1 MASGGGG
8 IASAAAG
15 GQGGGASGFTTEAVA
30 EALRRDIAIG
40 RLSPGE
46 PLRQE
51 ELAARFGTS
60 RIPVR
65 EALRSL
71 QAEGLVSYS
80 PNRGATVTLVS
91 DAEIQEMLEVRIAL
105 ECHALRLAVP
115 NAADSDVATARAI
128 LEEYDAAP
136 DAEAWSAMNWRFHW
150 ALYLPCDCRR
160 LLDAIERNF
169 GQFNSAARRQISAR
183 AGKERPQREHHRLLA
198 LVEKGRGE
206 DAARL
211 LEDHIRDTQRDM
223 RARARG
229 R

>member
-1 MASGGGG
+1 MTTMTDQRVLAPSG
-8 IASAAAG
+8 ATTAAL
-15 GQGGGASGFTTEAVA
+15 VD
-30 EALRRDIAIG
+30 ALRQEISDG
-40 RLSPGE
+40 RLHPGE

-51 ELAARFGTS
+51 QLALRFGTS

-65 EALRSL
+65 EALRTL

-80 PNRGATVTLVS
+80 PNRGAIVAIVS
-91 DAEIQEMLEVRIAL
+91 DAEIQEMLEVRLAL

-115 NAADSDVATARAI
+115 NAADADVAHARRI

-136 DAEAWSAMNWRFHW
+136 DPRAWSAMNWSFHW
-150 ALYLPCDCRR
+150 TIYLPCDCRR

-169 GQFNSAARRQISAR
+169 KHFSSAARTKISAV
-183 AGKERPQREHHRLLA
+183 AGKDRPQREHYRLLG
-198 LVEKGRGE
+198 LVEKGRAD
-206 DAARL
+206 DAAAL
-211 LEDHIRDTQRDM
+211 LAEHIRDTQRSI

>member
-1 MASGGGG
+1 MGHVTTGGR
-8 IASAAAG
+8 
-15 GQGGGASGFTTEAVA
+15 GGAMGFTTETLV
-30 EALRRDIAIG
+30 EALRRDIAEG
-40 RLSPGE
+40 RLPPGE

-80 PNRGATVTLVS
+80 PNRGATVTLVT
-91 DAEIQEMLEVRIAL
+91 DDEIQEMLEVRIAL

-115 NAADSDVATARAI
+115 NAADSDVAAARAV

-150 ALYLPCDCRR
+150 ALYLPSDCRR

-169 GQFNSAARRQISAR
+169 GQFNSAARLQISLH
-183 AGKERPQREHHRLLA
+183 AGKDRPQREHHRLLA
-198 LVEKGRGE
+198 LVEKGRAE
-206 DAARL
+206 DAVAL
-211 LEDHIRDTQRDM
+211 LADHIRDTQRSF